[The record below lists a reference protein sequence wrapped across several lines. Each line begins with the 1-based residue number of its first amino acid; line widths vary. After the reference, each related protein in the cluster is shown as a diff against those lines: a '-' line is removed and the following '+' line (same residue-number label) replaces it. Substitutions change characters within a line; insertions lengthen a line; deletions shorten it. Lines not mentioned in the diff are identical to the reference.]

1 MLDLDL
7 LPEEYAVCRLAAGS
21 ALPDGLHAGPDSGV
35 VSVTWTRD
43 EVSII
48 CRADRAPTGAT
59 VETPWRCFRV
69 VGPLDLALT
78 GILASLV
85 APLADARV
93 NIFAFSTFDT
103 DYLLVPAVRLAE
115 AMTALTGAGHRV
127 APPTVASHQ
136 SERSVSPH

>member
-7 LPEEYAVCRLAAGS
+7 LPEEYAVCRLAAG
-21 ALPDGLHAGPDSGV
+21 AAVPDGLRGGPDSDV
-35 VSVTWTRD
+35 VSITWTRD
-43 EVSII
+43 EISII
-48 CRADRAPTGAT
+48 CRTDRAPPDAT

-69 VGPLDLALT
+69 IGPLDLALT
-78 GILASLV
+78 GVLASLV
-85 APLADARV
+85 VPLADARV

-127 APPTVASHQ
+127 AARM
-136 SERSVSPH
+136 SERGVPQQ